1 MSKASWENLRNLRN
15 LRMNGW
21 FGLSAVGGRLA
32 DGWRGSGR
40 GQGLLE
46 VHAHPPGAN
55 GGSGMLM
62 VHLPN
67 QEFPLKMNAVTRF
80 TRGGS

>member
-1 MSKASWENLRNLRN
+1 MSKAFWENLRNLRN
-15 LRMNGW
+15 LRMHGW
-21 FGLSAVGGRLA
+21 FDLSAVGGRLA

-46 VHAHPPGAN
+46 VHAHPPAVNRGRGIAMN
-55 GGSGMLM
+55 
-62 VHLPN
+62 HLPN
-67 QEFPLKMNAVTRF
+67 QDLAMKMNAVTWF